1 MKDIDLSYDYYN
13 KKNINESQKN
23 KNEKS
28 NLNLVKSL
36 SSDLPSPKLYINNIK
51 LNIKNYNS
59 KYKIYNIKTFKE
71 DNENKKLS
79 KLNNEKFNNSII
91 KEYNKNNRLFHNDIK
106 NKRIDNYNIK
116 KVKNSLNEIHT
127 FKIKEEEEIRKKMG
141 EKLPFKPT
149 ILGSLEEIQ
158 NKFFKKYKKKF
169 NKDKKDKGL
178 KIGENNT
185 FQKLNF
191 INLKFKEYEES
202 KMKIISQKV
211 EEINKNYIIPDFAIY
226 LKILIDKNSNR
237 ISPEEKDYL
246 NSIYKEML
254 FKIYKV
260 DEEKNINNVIKGYE
274 EIMNNISIILFSLKI
289 QNDYIP
295 QSYFDKFKKYNYF
308 LNKENK
314 YYIEKKK
321 NDNLEISNKYK
332 FLISQYKE
340 LGIKENEYSMKYQR
354 KTFITAFLFSFILV
368 ILMNIIWNN

>member
-1 MKDIDLSYDYYN
+1 MKEIDLSYDYYN

-51 LNIKNYNS
+51 LNIKYYNS

-91 KEYNKNNRLFHNDIK
+91 NLFNNNLPNTKINNSNITNLQISLKEIVQKIK
-106 NKRIDNYNIK
+106 NEEK
-116 KVKNSLNEIHT
+116 K
-127 FKIKEEEEIRKKMG
+127 KIMKKMS
-141 EKLPFKPT
+141 EKLPFKPSVKN
-149 ILGSLEEIQ
+149 SLEEIQ
-158 NKFFKKYKKKF
+158 KKFFEQFKIKKF
-169 NKDKKDKGL
+169 KLDKKDNQLNILEKR
-178 KIGENNT
+178 NNRLNS
-185 FQKLNF
+185 FKKLNL
-191 INLKFKEYEES
+191 INHKFKEYEES

-314 YYIEKKK
+314 FYIEKKK

-340 LGIKENEYSMKYQR
+340 LGIKENECSMKYQR

>member
-1 MKDIDLSYDYYN
+1 MKEIDLSYDYYN

-51 LNIKNYNS
+51 LNIKYYNS

-91 KEYNKNNRLFHNDIK
+91 KEYYKKNRLFHNDIK

-116 KVKNSLNEIHT
+116 KVKNSLNEIHN
-127 FKIKEEEEIRKKMG
+127 FKIKEEEELRKKMG

-314 YYIEKKK
+314 FYIEKKK

-340 LGIKENEYSMKYQR
+340 LGIKENECSMKYQR